1 MREDE
6 RDREK
11 GRGEAGHGG
20 YLLVRWC
27 SDEDGGDGVRWRRA
41 REELMLLDERRLG
54 RWAEEAV
61 DWAAA
66 KIKGGGRI
74 EFGSGGDPEVG
85 GGVAAVTRRMGQIS

>member
-1 MREDE
+1 MRWSWIEGGS
-6 RDREK
+6 RREM
-11 GRGEAGHGG
+11 E
-20 YLLVRWC
+20 V
-27 SDEDGGDGVRWRRA
+27 
-41 REELMLLDERRLG
+41 
-54 RWAEEAV
+54 V